1 MKKKPITKLNIFKIL
16 QHIPSFKLKSEKI
29 SLTFSKDR
37 ILSSNIK
44 SKLNLPPFN
53 NSAVDGYAIRS
64 DNLTNTKKLQC
75 AYRIAAGDNRK
86 IFLKK
91 NEIARIFTGAIMPK
105 NSKTI
110 VMQENALFESGK
122 IILKKIPKKGENCRI
137 SGEDIAKG
145 SIVLKKG
152 DIINSKN
159 LNLLAAIGKTKVK
172 VLKKLKVGYF
182 TSGNELRK
190 PSETINN
197 SEINNSNQYSLKTLL
212 DSKYIF
218 SKNLGILKDSKK
230 NIINSLN
237 KNINKYNVIITAGGA
252 SVGEEDH
259 LVSVLKEKGK
269 VFFWKCAIK
278 PGRPLAIGKI
288 KNTIIICLPGNPVSV
303 HLLFGMIIKPFLF
316 FLCSAKMIKPR
327 PIKVKVNFSMKK
339 KTQRLE
345 WLRVKIRKSK
355 EIIVDKYPKQGS
367 GMISS
372 IAFSDGI
379 VEIPEN
385 VKIINKGDKF
395 NFYSFEEIFN

>member
-1 MKKKPITKLNIFKIL
+1 MQKKPITKSKIFRILENIS
-16 QHIPSFKLKSEKI
+16 SFKLKSETI
-29 SLTFSKDR
+29 SLIYSKDR

-44 SKLNLPPFN
+44 SKINLPPFN

-64 DNLTNTKKLQC
+64 DNLSNTKKFKC
-75 AYRIAAGDNRK
+75 TYRITAGENKK

-110 VMQENALFESGK
+110 VMQENVLLLRDK

-137 SGEDIAKG
+137 AGEDIAKG
-145 SIVLKKG
+145 SVVLKKG

-159 LNLLAAIGKTKVK
+159 LNLLAAIGKTKIK
-172 VLKKLKVGYF
+172 VLKKIKVGYF

-190 PSETINN
+190 PSEKINN

-212 DSKYIF
+212 DNEYIY

-230 NIINSLN
+230 NIIHSLN

-259 LVSVLKEKGK
+259 LVSALIEKGQ

-316 FLCSAKMIKPR
+316 FLCSAKMIKPQ
-327 PIKVKVNFSMKK
+327 PIKAKVNFSMKK

-345 WLRVKIRKSK
+345 WLRVKIIKSK

-395 NFYSFEEIFN
+395 DFYPFQEIFS